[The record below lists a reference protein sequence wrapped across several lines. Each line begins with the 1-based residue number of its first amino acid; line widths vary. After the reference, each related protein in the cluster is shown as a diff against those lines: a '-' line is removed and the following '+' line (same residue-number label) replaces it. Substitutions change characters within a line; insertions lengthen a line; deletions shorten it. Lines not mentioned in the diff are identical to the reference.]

1 MQNGCKTSVKP
12 TDREYMKRCLDLAK
26 LGQQSVGSNPM
37 VGAVIVKNG
46 EILGEGFHWTP
57 GEAHAEVQAW
67 VQAGKPET
75 LKGCTVYVS
84 LEPCAHQGRTPS
96 CALLLAQ
103 LNPDRVV
110 VAQTD
115 PDRRVSGKGI
125 AILQSAGIQ
134 VEHGLCQENA
144 QNLNRHF
151 LVQRTSGRPFITLK
165 WAQSLDRFLGFKEKS
180 RGSMA
185 ISGPEAKQ
193 WVHRLRAQHANIAIG
208 GGTALQDAP
217 ALSVRLFA
225 GNSPNPIIF
234 WNKTA
239 PTKASFPFQKHPKVQ
254 FITPW
259 DFHEMKAIKLKERL
273 QSLDGNSLLVEG
285 GARLHSQCIQTG
297 LWDEI
302 YVLQSLV
309 VKGGNVKAP
318 ALPEDAVLVHEQM
331 LGRTDLLLHYTKKDP
346 AWFI

>member
-1 MQNGCKTSVKP
+1 MNTGSELAPLESEMQ
-12 TDREYMKRCLDLAK
+12 YMERCLALAR
-26 LGQQSVGSNPM
+26 LGSRSVGTNPM

-46 EILGEGFHWTP
+46 TILGEGFHWTP

-67 VQAGKPET
+67 VQAGKPES

-103 LNPDRVV
+103 LKPDRVV

-134 VEHGLCQENA
+134 VEHGLCKENA
-144 QNLNRHF
+144 QYLNRHF
-151 LVQRTSGRPFITLK
+151 IVQRTFGRPFITLK

-180 RGSMA
+180 RGPMA

-225 GNSPNPIIF
+225 GNSPKPIVF
-234 WNKTA
+234 WDKTA
-239 PTKASFPFQKHPKVQ
+239 PAKTSFPFQKHPEAQ
-254 FITPW
+254 FITDW
-259 DFHEMKAIKLKERL
+259 DFHKIEAIKLNERL

-285 GARLHSQCIQTG
+285 GARLHSQFIQSG

-318 ALPEDAVLVHEQM
+318 ALPEDAVLVNEQM